1 MLDHVHPYQFRRN
14 SPFYPLV
21 TNYVVLL
28 AGFKEFA
35 AAGIALT
42 LKDLPDTEAEKAL
55 SGAENKGNAHIVR
68 RLMDANPSELRR
80 IGRRHGRSVPASTR
94 SCSARVPDRSRLDSR
109 DSTPAR

>member
-42 LKDLPDTEAEKAL
+42 LNS
-55 SGAENKGNAHIVR
+55 SGTLNK
-68 RLMDANPSELRR
+68 R
-80 IGRRHGRSVPASTR
+80 IP
-94 SCSARVPDRSRLDSR
+94 PF
-109 DSTPAR
+109 

>member
-68 RLMDANPSELRR
+68 RLMDANPSELYEPLELM
-80 IGRRHGRSVPASTR
+80 SEQ
-94 SCSARVPDRSRLDSR
+94 SATLSQCGG
-109 DSTPAR
+109 ARWTVSLSPR